1 MKILIVEDDP
11 ELRLYVGQILR
22 NAGYDHECAATIE
35 EYRARIINGCDM
47 ALLDIVLGDNDEDG
61 VEICGDIK
69 TNYPST
75 AIIIVSGKKES
86 DLKVR
91 ALNVGADDY
100 ISKPFYDD
108 ELLSRIRRVA
118 LRRNIV
124 LPDASE
130 RIRFDDKSSVIYIDG
145 NKISL
150 DKDEYLIL
158 KVLNSR
164 GENGVK
170 WEQLRDIAYDGS
182 NIGRDEIVKKVDY
195 LKGRLGNLAQ
205 LKDNNGYFSMVI
217 GDSNCVPVKKKK
229 RVLVIDDDMNAQE
242 LLSGIFEEEYE
253 CFSAYDGNDG
263 LRRIY
268 EVKPDMVILD
278 IRIPGINGYKLCEL
292 IKKINGSLPVVFLTG
307 RFVDAGDKSLGLDL
321 GADDYIT
328 KDVDPDEL
336 LARIKTIVAAYDN
349 VKNTS
354 R

>member
-22 NAGYDHECAATIE
+22 NAGYDYECAATIE
-35 EYRARIINGCDM
+35 EYRAMIADGYDM
-47 ALLDIVLGDNDEDG
+47 ALLDIVLGDNEDDG
-61 VEICGDIK
+61 VKICGDIR

-108 ELLSRIRRVA
+108 ELLSRIKRVA
-118 LRRNIV
+118 LRRNIA
-124 LPDASE
+124 LPEASE
-130 RIRFDDKSSVIYIDG
+130 HIRFDDKSSVVYIDG
-145 NKISL
+145 NKIVL
-150 DKDEYLIL
+150 DKDECLIV

-164 GENGVK
+164 GGNGIK

-182 NIGRDEIVKKVDY
+182 NAGRDEIAKKIESIRVK
-195 LKGRLGNLAQ
+195 LGNLAQ
-205 LKDNNGYFSMVI
+205 LKDNDGYISMVFNP
-217 GDSNCVPVKKKK
+217 GKCVPAKNRK
-229 RVLVIDDDMNAQE
+229 RVLVVDDDMNAQE
-242 LLSGIFEEEYE
+242 LISGIFEEEYE

-268 EVKPDMVILD
+268 EVKPDLVILD
-278 IRIPGINGYKLCEL
+278 IKIPGINGYKLCEL

-336 LARIKTIVAAYDN
+336 LARVKTIVSAYDN
-349 VKNTS
+349 LKNT
-354 R
+354 